1 MVESAEVAGIQ
12 DVVADRL
19 NDPAIMPSDEER
31 DAEDARLPW
40 AIIPKLLRPKVSVVI
55 PAMNEADNLRF
66 ILPLLPALVDEVVLV
81 DGSSTD
87 RTIEV
92 ARQLFPSLRVVKQV
106 GKGKGNALTAGFA
119 AATGGIIVMLDAD
132 GSADPGEIPRFLEA
146 LERGAQ
152 FAKGTRFAPGG
163 GSQDITRLRK
173 AGNAT
178 LTRLVN
184 FLFRSEYTDLCY
196 GYNAFLVDCLPHL
209 NINCDGF
216 EVETLINVRLA
227 KAGLRVT
234 EVPSFE
240 HARISGQSNLRAPRD
255 GWRVL
260 RTIIKERIR
269 TSRSIGAEAP

>member
-1 MVESAEVAGIQ
+1 MAESAEVAGIQ

-19 NDPAIMPSDEER
+19 DDPAIILSDEER

-66 ILPLLPALVDEVVLV
+66 ILPLLPALVDEVILV

-87 RTIEV
+87 GTIEV

-173 AGNAT
+173 AGNAA

-184 FLFRSEYTDLCY
+184 FLFRAEYTDLCY
-196 GYNAFLVDCLPHL
+196 GYNAFLVDCLPYL
-209 NINCDGF
+209 NVNCDGF

-227 KAGLRVT
+227 KAELRVT

-260 RTIIKERIR
+260 RTIIRERIR

>member
-1 MVESAEVAGIQ
+1 MQTALTTRQSS
-12 DVVADRL
+12 
-19 NDPAIMPSDEER
+19 PSDEER

-66 ILPLLPALVDEVVLV
+66 ILPLLAGARRRSRPCGRQFDR
-81 DGSSTD
+81 

-173 AGNAT
+173 AGNAA

-184 FLFRSEYTDLCY
+184 FLFRAEYTDLCY
-196 GYNAFLVDCLPHL
+196 GYNAFLVDCLPYL
-209 NINCDGF
+209 NVNCDGF

-260 RTIIKERIR
+260 RTIIRERIR